1 MRRGHET
8 IESTEG
14 GQGGGGW
21 GSPPGGG
28 GWGTPPAGPGG
39 GGGEAPPPG
48 IGPGGGAPPFGDPPP
63 RAKDDVEVGAIF
75 EGFQLLL
82 ARARPG
88 LFGALGTLLG
98 VAALLQLPQWVIG
111 VIGAASPDAALATLP
126 VSVCVGC
133 IGGIGSFAI
142 GVVLTGLLRVARR
155 LLLEGPGAAQ
165 PVGPTLREATRD
177 WISLALASLVYG
189 VAVAVG
195 MVLCIIPGLVAA
207 FFLAFVPYL
216 VSTQGLDIGASLTRS
231 VELAQKHVV
240 PLLIAVA
247 IYVVVALGVI
257 AAIAVLTFIANA
269 ALGPAAG
276 AAFTSPV
283 SFLIS
288 TIASYVGWLFFASA
302 LVTIDAA
309 ESGTEIVRD

>member
-1 MRRGHET
+1 
-8 IESTEG
+8 
-14 GQGGGGW
+14 
-21 GSPPGGG
+21 
-28 GWGTPPAGPGG
+28 
-39 GGGEAPPPG
+39 
-48 IGPGGGAPPFGDPPP
+48 
-63 RAKDDVEVGAIF
+63 
-75 EGFQLLL
+75 
-82 ARARPG
+82 
-88 LFGALGTLLG
+88 
-98 VAALLQLPQWVIG
+98 
-111 VIGAASPDAALATLP
+111 
-126 VSVCVGC
+126 
-133 IGGIGSFAI
+133 
-142 GVVLTGLLRVARR
+142 
-155 LLLEGPGAAQ
+155 
-165 PVGPTLREATRD
+165 
-177 WISLALASLVYG
+177 SLALASLVYG

-309 ESGTEIVRD
+309 ESGTEIVRYLRRRRGGRPERFRATLFKGCRGIRGSAWPTRPPRCCRPAGPGRP